1 MTGGFLRSFVSVAFL
16 TLSMA
21 LVANGVRAEGA
32 KKPAGDERSVG
43 KDSGNSPQSPKAV
56 QPSAPVES
64 GAAKIGK
71 SSGSTPPQSRLVEE
85 KFKDWV
91 LQCVV
96 GSSATPPCQ
105 IMYRLTSPNQKQVA
119 LVLSVARFP
128 KGKISLQMALPLG
141 FSISQGVDLAF
152 GKKYSTVARVS
163 RCTVQGCLVEGEAP
177 TKMIAAM
184 LHETNGVVS
193 VHNMEG
199 RQIELPISL
208 SGFSAAFEALKGK
221 G

>member
-1 MTGGFLRSFVSVAFL
+1 MTGGFLRGFVSVAFL
-16 TLSMA
+16 TLSVV

-32 KKPAGDERSVG
+32 KKPAGDEHSVG
-43 KDSGNSPQSPKAV
+43 KDSGSPPQSPKAV
-56 QPSAPVES
+56 RPLAPVES
-64 GAAKIGK
+64 GVAKIGK
-71 SSGSTPPQSRLVEE
+71 PTNSPQPRLVEE
-85 KFKDWV
+85 KFKDWS
-91 LQCVV
+91 LQCIE

-105 IMYRLTSPNQKQVA
+105 IMYRLTSSNQKQVA
-119 LVLSVARFP
+119 LVLSVARSP

-177 TKMIAAM
+177 AKMIDAM
-184 LHETNGVVS
+184 LHGSNGVVS

-199 RQIELPISL
+199 RQIKLPISL
-208 SGFSAAFEALKGK
+208 NGFSTAFEALKGK